1 MLAFFASTAFSV
13 MLAVQEEVV
22 EGKPEDMHNMLSGV
36 RIIGILALIFMVAL
50 LVWVIKKL

>member
-1 MLAFFASTAFSV
+1 MFASLASTAFSV

-22 EGKPEDMHNMLSGV
+22 DGKPEDMHNMLSGV
-36 RIIGILALIFMVAL
+36 RVIGILALIFMVSL